1 MAKYDLDTIRHS
13 SAHLMAQAVM
23 ELFPTESV
31 QLGIGPVIEHGFYY
45 DIEMQ
50 TKLTDE
56 HLSQIEDKM
65 KELIK
70 SDLPIV
76 RHEVS
81 REEALKLFAS
91 RGQALKLELIRDIP
105 EGEVISYYT
114 QGDHFFDLCTGPH
127 VEKTSHLP
135 QFFKLQHTAGAYWRG
150 DQTRPMLQRIY
161 ALCFNSKDELK
172 AHLRFL
178 EEAKKRD
185 HRKLGKD
192 LGLFIFDPV
201 APASPFFMP
210 KGAAV
215 YNGLIDFVRRLYTEY
230 GYQEV
235 ITPQVLDVDLWHTSG
250 HYEKYKENM
259 YFTHID
265 EREFALKPMNCPCHM
280 LMFSHHRYS
289 YRDLPLRFADFGRL
303 HRYEKSGV
311 VAGLTRVRTF
321 CQDDAHIFL
330 ASQDIEKE
338 VLSLMDMFFT
348 CYKHF
353 GFEKIKIGFSTR
365 PTQRVG
371 SDETWDQAEA
381 ALKAALDA
389 SKQEYFINEG
399 DGAFYGPKIDVQ
411 IADAIGR
418 YHQLGTIQLDFQ
430 LPERFDLKFTN
441 SLGEMERPV
450 VIHRAL
456 LGSLERFVGVYLEH
470 VGGAFPFWLAPEQA
484 VVIPIGENHLEAAHS
499 LARELIKKGYKIRV
513 DDRNESM
520 GKKTREA
527 QTGKVPFMLVLG
539 DNEVKDGTVSV
550 RRYGEMK
557 SDVLSKVDLLAQFHA
572 LEVEKLPSKFR

>member
-1 MAKYDLDTIRHS
+1 
-13 SAHLMAQAVM
+13 
-23 ELFPTESV
+23 
-31 QLGIGPVIEHGFYY
+31 
-45 DIEMQ
+45 
-50 TKLTDE
+50 
-56 HLSQIEDKM
+56 
-65 KELIK
+65 
-70 SDLPIV
+70 
-76 RHEVS
+76 
-81 REEALKLFAS
+81 
-91 RGQALKLELIRDIP
+91 
-105 EGEVISYYT
+105 
-114 QGDHFFDLCTGPH
+114 
-127 VEKTSHLP
+127 VE
-135 QFFKLQHTAGAYWRG
+135 
-150 DQTRPMLQRIY
+150 
-161 ALCFNSKDELK
+161 
-172 AHLRFL
+172 
-178 EEAKKRD
+178 
-185 HRKLGKD
+185 
-192 LGLFIFDPV
+192 FI
-201 APASPFFMP
+201 
-210 KGAAV
+210 
-215 YNGLIDFVRRLYTEY
+215 RRLYSKY

-259 YFTHID
+259 YFTNID

-330 ASQDIEKE
+330 ASSDIQKE
-338 VLSLMDMFFT
+338 VLSLMEMFFT

-365 PTQRVG
+365 PEMRVG
-371 SDETWDQAEA
+371 SDQTWDQAEN

-389 SKQEYFINEG
+389 SGQEYFINEG
-399 DGAFYGPKIDVQ
+399 DGAFYGPKIDIQ
-411 IADAIGR
+411 ISDAIGR

-441 SLGEMERPV
+441 QQGEMERPV

-470 VGGAFPFWLAPEQA
+470 VGGAFPFWLSPEQA
-484 VVIPIGENHLEAAHS
+484 VIIPIAEAHLPAADK
-499 LARELIKKGYKIRV
+499 LAKELKSKGYRV
-513 DDRNESM
+513 RIDDRNESM

-527 QTGKVPFMLVLG
+527 QTGKVPYMLVLG
-539 DNEVKDGTVSV
+539 DAEVQNQSVSV

-557 SDVLSKVDLLAQFHA
+557 SEVLSHQDLLALFHQM
-572 LEVEKLPSKFR
+572 EQEKIPAPLRETR

>member
-13 SAHLMAQAVM
+13 TAHLMAQAIT
-23 ELFPTESV
+23 ELFPNESV

-45 DIEMQ
+45 DIEMP
-50 TKLTDE
+50 TKLTEE
-56 HLSQIEDKM
+56 HLAQIEEKM
-65 KELIK
+65 KALIK
-70 SDLPIV
+70 ADLPIV

-81 REEALKLFAS
+81 RAEALKLFAEM
-91 RGQALKLELIRDIP
+91 GQGLKLELIRDIP

-114 QGDHFFDLCTGPH
+114 QGDKFFDLCTGPH
-127 VEKTSHLP
+127 VERTSHLP
-135 QFFKLQHTAGAYWRG
+135 QFFKLQNTAGAYWRG
-150 DQTRPMLQRIY
+150 DTARPMLQRVY
-161 ALCFNSKDELK
+161 ALCFNSREELR
-172 AHLRFL
+172 AHLHFL

-192 LGLFIFDPV
+192 LGLFIFDAV

-210 KGAAV
+210 KGAIV
-215 YNGLIDFVRRLYTEY
+215 YNGLVDFMRRIYAKY

-259 YFTHID
+259 YFTHVD

-321 CQDDAHIFL
+321 CQDDAHVFI
-330 ASQDIEKE
+330 APCGIQEE
-338 VLSLMDMFFT
+338 VLALMDMFFT
-348 CYKHF
+348 CYAHF
-353 GFEKIKIGFSTR
+353 GFEKVKIGFSTR
-365 PTQRVG
+365 PAKRVG
-371 SDETWDQAEA
+371 SDEVWDMAEA
-381 ALKAALDA
+381 GLKAALDA
-389 SKQEYFINEG
+389 SGKEYFINEG
-399 DGAFYGPKIDVQ
+399 DGAFYGPKIDIQ

-430 LPERFDLKFTN
+430 LPERFDLRFTN
-441 SLGEMERPV
+441 QQGEMERPV

-470 VGGAFPFWLAPEQA
+470 VGGAFPFWLSPEQA
-484 VVIPIGENHLEAAHS
+484 VIIPIGEGHLPAADQ
-499 LARELIKKGYKIRV
+499 LARELSSQGFRVRV

-539 DNEVKDGTVSV
+539 DAEVEAGTVSV
-550 RRYGEMK
+550 RKYGEMK
-557 SDVLSKVDLLAQFHA
+557 SEVMPRPELLAAFHK
-572 LEVEKLPSKFR
+572 LDQEKVPAKFR